1 MENFT
6 LKPHDVIENII
17 ETYEKKANYPYIKS
31 IILGFLAG
39 MFIALGGFAS
49 TVASHSVENFGLAK
63 FVAGSIFPI
72 GLMLI
77 ILCGT
82 DLFTGNILLVAPLL
96 EKRITLKQVLINWVI
111 IFFSNFLGAAF
122 ISFLIYS
129 TGNLEF
135 NNFILGGYAL
145 KVAATKG
152 SLTFT
157 KAFASGILCNLLVC
171 LAVWI
176 SYTTKDMT
184 GKILGIWF
192 VIMTFIVSGFEHC
205 VANMYYFSIA
215 LFCKGNPAFAEAI
228 KLPSEKLAK
237 VDISHIINNLIPVT
251 LGNIVGGA
259 FVAIIF
265 WIVLKSIKT
274 K

>member
-6 LKPHDVIENII
+6 LKPHDVMENVIQ
-17 ETYEKKANYPYIKS
+17 TYEKKANYPYLKS
-31 IILGFLAG
+31 MILGLLAG

-49 TVASHSVENFGLAK
+49 TIASHSVENFGLAK

-96 EKRITLKQVLINWVI
+96 DKKITLKQVLINWII
-111 IFFSNFLGAAF
+111 IFFSNFVGAAL

-129 TGNLEF
+129 TGNMEF
-135 NNFILGGYAL
+135 NNFMLGGYAL

-152 SLTFT
+152 GLTFT
-157 KAFASGILCNLLVC
+157 KAFTSGILCNLLVC
-171 LAVWI
+171 LAVWV

-215 LFCKGNPAFAEAI
+215 LFCKGNPAFAEAM
-228 KLPSEKLAK
+228 KLPPEKLAK
-237 VDISHIINNLIPVT
+237 IDIPHIINNLIPVT

-259 FVAIIF
+259 FVAAIF
-265 WIVLKSIKT
+265 WIVLKNIKT

>member
-49 TVASHSVENFGLAK
+49 TVASHSVDNFGLAK

-228 KLPSEKLAK
+228 KLPPEKLAK

-265 WIVLKSIKT
+265 WIVLKNIKT

>member
-49 TVASHSVENFGLAK
+49 TVASHSVDNFGLAK

-96 EKRITLKQVLINWVI
+96 EKRITLKQVLINWFI

-228 KLPSEKLAK
+228 KLPPEKLAK

-265 WIVLKSIKT
+265 WIVLKNIKT